1 MPSVPD
7 FVTQAIQNYQPLPGF
22 TVLPKRRGERSLIL
36 DWGVRVSCTLDD
48 KAYTGWICMGSRA
61 CQRENKIIQ
70 LFGNT
75 SKATKHLADV
85 HRESSKKT
93 LAETSRKRSRQQE
106 LQRIGNAIASADD
119 SRRMTLLLET
129 LRIVRNNLP
138 FCFGENDE
146 SELLADLVIKEE
158 FRATINRHTV
168 CRAIVEL
175 YDASKGG
182 ATLYLDTNRLQNVP
196 SLAMMVDFWSSKS
209 QPGKKYLGLRV
220 CLIDNQWDYQSI
232 LLGTRYFE
240 PLYGERCEGYRAP
253 FKRWIM
259 ELLQNFGLKLD
270 DFFGATTDA
279 GPDVK
284 WMIRTGLSLEW
295 TWCVSHLTNAATK
308 TAFGIVAQRSASK
321 NPVLTDLISRI
332 VKTVYAIRSNEA
344 MGSLFHELCQQLQ
357 LGGATQLLSYK
368 EHRFMGLTRVIRR
381 ILQTWEALE
390 LWFEER
396 RAKAIRARKDPPQDF
411 PLVDDKITLLQLLA
425 MLDPITMINIRAQS
439 ESANQVEVLLSLYS
453 LRMTVLDE
461 TAGLKDRY
469 RSASEPPIFYR
480 VHELTPS
487 VKTTRHLLGA
497 AFQRNFIVRYT
508 DRAKMRE
515 TSYIPEAQMCLHPV
529 FKNPDKGLAKIVR
542 VCSSQLV
549 IDPSHPHLR
558 TDEQTIQRNVDKVKE
573 CVRKCIISI
582 MLKLVEAEANTHGRP
597 GESAFTGVESML
609 TMAPLPPVAYSEE
622 LTDMF
627 GEHPGQVAQHSG
639 QESRVE
645 EEFDRWLADTL
656 SLERN
661 ANDQTESILEF
672 WKRQEDTNTYHF
684 LPRVARILF
693 AVPSS
698 SAAIERDFG
707 VSGMMVTSQR
717 SSLSSHN
724 IEMCAFLNRNR
735 QFTDVTQCRVL
746 SDEEY
751 ENAIPTSMLVDLE
764 PNAGEQSMLAD
775 WGLDMLSTVW
785 GNTMDEVEQD

>member
-1 MPSVPD
+1 
-7 FVTQAIQNYQPLPGF
+7 
-22 TVLPKRRGERSLIL
+22 
-36 DWGVRVSCTLDD
+36 
-48 KAYTGWICMGSRA
+48 
-61 CQRENKIIQ
+61 
-70 LFGNT
+70 
-75 SKATKHLADV
+75 
-85 HRESSKKT
+85 
-93 LAETSRKRSRQQE
+93 
-106 LQRIGNAIASADD
+106 
-119 SRRMTLLLET
+119 MTLLLET

-368 EHRFMGLTRVIRR
+368 EHRFMGLTRVIRH
-381 ILQTWEALE
+381 
-390 LWFEER
+390 
-396 RAKAIRARKDPPQDF
+396 PPQDF

-573 CVRKCIISI
+573 CVRKS
-582 MLKLVEAEANTHGRP
+582 
-597 GESAFTGVESML
+597 
-609 TMAPLPPVAYSEE
+609 YSEE

>member
-1 MPSVPD
+1 
-7 FVTQAIQNYQPLPGF
+7 
-22 TVLPKRRGERSLIL
+22 
-36 DWGVRVSCTLDD
+36 
-48 KAYTGWICMGSRA
+48 MGSRA

-232 LLGTRYFE
+232 LLGT
-240 PLYGERCEGYRAP
+240 P
-253 FKRWIM
+253 
-259 ELLQNFGLKLD
+259 
-270 DFFGATTDA
+270 
-279 GPDVK
+279 
-284 WMIRTGLSLEW
+284 
-295 TWCVSHLTNAATK
+295 TK

-357 LGGATQLLSYK
+357 LGGATQLLSFK
-368 EHRFMGLTRVIRR
+368 EHRFM
-381 ILQTWEALE
+381 E

-439 ESANQVEVLLSLYS
+439 ESANQVEVLLSLYR

-497 AFQRNFIVRYT
+497 AFQRNFFVRYT
-508 DRAKMRE
+508 DRTKMRE
-515 TSYIPEAQMCLHPV
+515 TSYIPEAQM
-529 FKNPDKGLAKIVR
+529 
-542 VCSSQLV
+542 
-549 IDPSHPHLR
+549 
-558 TDEQTIQRNVDKVKE
+558 
-573 CVRKCIISI
+573 
-582 MLKLVEAEANTHGRP
+582 
-597 GESAFTGVESML
+597 
-609 TMAPLPPVAYSEE
+609 
-622 LTDMF
+622 
-627 GEHPGQVAQHSG
+627 
-639 QESRVE
+639 
-645 EEFDRWLADTL
+645 
-656 SLERN
+656 
-661 ANDQTESILEF
+661 
-672 WKRQEDTNTYHF
+672 
-684 LPRVARILF
+684 
-693 AVPSS
+693 
-698 SAAIERDFG
+698 
-707 VSGMMVTSQR
+707 
-717 SSLSSHN
+717 
-724 IEMCAFLNRNR
+724 
-735 QFTDVTQCRVL
+735 
-746 SDEEY
+746 
-751 ENAIPTSMLVDLE
+751 
-764 PNAGEQSMLAD
+764 
-775 WGLDMLSTVW
+775 
-785 GNTMDEVEQD
+785 